1 MMVGTNGMQ
10 DRLNKPYFL
19 LHKDKLQSNLDKFKS
34 LSQYTGV
41 RFLYTLKGFDHPD
54 GLSQIANSLSG
65 FSIGNLNE
73 LAKIDN
79 YRDRYIHIY
88 SPAYYPNEVLPL
100 ANASSTMSFNSITQ
114 WERYHKT
121 CSPQTSIGL
130 RINPRLSLNQ
140 PPYCDSNNS
149 RFGVPYSKFLLL
161 YQRDK
166 ELFKYLD
173 GLHFHIF
180 CHQDISAL
188 LSLLEHIDNR
198 YKDIL
203 PSLKWLNLGGG
214 QEFTN
219 SKYEP
224 QEFVEAIGKFK
235 AKHPHIEIYFEPCS
249 SVVSDIG
256 EFHTTILDIIEDSPS
271 IVILN
276 TSIETHLLDIAI
288 TKNPPKIKNASKSKT
303 PYRYKITG
311 ISCIA
316 GDIIGEYYFKS
327 SLKIGDN
334 IIFKDMIGYTLV
346 KQTTFNGIDNA
357 PLVSIEVH

>member
-1 MMVGTNGMQ
+1 MQ
-10 DRLNKPYFL
+10 NRLNFTLNAPYFL
-19 LHKDKLQSNLDKFKS
+19 LQKDKLQANLDRFKS
-34 LSQYTGV
+34 LSRYTDV
-41 RFLYTLKGFDHPD
+41 RFLYTLKGFDHKE
-54 GLSQIANSLSG
+54 GLPQIADTLSG

-88 SPAYYPNEVLPL
+88 SPAYYADEVVPL

-114 WERYHKT
+114 WERYHKI

-130 RINPRLSLNQ
+130 RINPKISLNQ

-149 RFGVPYSKFLLL
+149 RFGVPYAKFLLL
-161 YQRDK
+161 YQRDR
-166 ELFKYLD
+166 ELFRYLD

-180 CHQDISAL
+180 CHQDMSAL
-188 LSLLEHIDNR
+188 LSLLDHIENR
-198 YKDIL
+198 YRDIL

-214 QEFTN
+214 QEFTS

-224 QEFVEAIGKFK
+224 QEFIEMISRFK
-235 AKHPHIEIYFEPCS
+235 AKHPHLEIYFEPCS
-249 SVVSDIG
+249 SVISNVG

-288 TKNPPKIKNASKSKT
+288 TQKRPKIKNASNYKT
-303 PYRYKITG
+303 PYRYKLTG
-311 ISCIA
+311 MSCIA
-316 GDIIGEYYFKS
+316 GDTIGIYYFDAP
-327 SLKIGDN
+327 LKIGDS
-334 IIFKDMIGYTLV
+334 IIFEDMIGYTLV
-346 KQTTFNGIDNA
+346 KQTDFNGINRA
-357 PLVSIEVH
+357 KLVVI